1 MNKKNR
7 SKLLVVDD
15 EPFNI
20 ELIEG
25 YLCSDYE
32 IITACNGEEALD
44 KIQSEDPDMILLD
57 VMMPGMNGFEVCKII
72 KSDVKTQFIPIV
84 MVTAL
89 SEREDKIRG
98 IEVGADD
105 FLAKPID
112 KEELKARVRSLLRI
126 KHIHDALLNSEEKYR
141 KLNEKLEVRVN
152 ERTVDLNAKNQEL
165 EAITYSIAHDLR
177 GPLRHMGGYSNIIIN
192 KYKDLLPDDALEY
205 LEKIRKD
212 SIFMGVLSDEFLELL
227 EIGQKELVIRIV
239 ELNKIV
245 DEVVRSF
252 ESSNTDREIKWNIDR
267 LPEVKCDRDL
277 IRIVMEKLISNSLKY
292 TRDIKHPVIEILPLP
307 DNRPGF
313 IIRDNGI
320 GFDMKYHDTI
330 FDGFSRLHL
339 KDDYE
344 GTGIGLAV
352 VQRIIK
358 NHKGRVW
365 AQAQVDK
372 GAAFY
377 VELQCLISN
386 HL

>member
-1 MNKKNR
+1 MNKENR

-15 EPFNI
+15 KPFNV
-20 ELIEG
+20 ELMEG
-25 YLCSDYE
+25 YLSSDYE

-44 KIQSEDPDMILLD
+44 KIQSEDPDMVLLD

-72 KSDVKTQFIPIV
+72 KSDVNTRFIPIV

-98 IEVGADD
+98 IEAGADD
-105 FLAKPID
+105 FLTKPIN

-126 KHIHDALLNSEEKYR
+126 KYMHDALLKSEKNFRE
-141 KLNEKLEVRVN
+141 LNEKLEASVI
-152 ERTVDLNAKNQEL
+152 ERTAELNAKNKDL
-165 EAITYSIAHDLR
+165 EAFTYSIAHDLR
-177 GPLRHMGGYSNIIIN
+177 GPLRHMGGYSDIIIN
-192 KYKDLLPDDALEY
+192 KYKDLLPEDALEY
-205 LEKIRKD
+205 LEKIRKG
-212 SIFMGVLSDEFLELL
+212 SVYMGVLNDEFLELL
-227 EIGQKELVIRIV
+227 EIGQKELVIRPV
-239 ELNKIV
+239 ELNKVV
-245 DEVVRSF
+245 DEVVSNF
-252 ESSNTDREIKWNIDR
+252 ESSNADREIKWNIDR

-292 TRDIKHPVIEILPLP
+292 TRDIKHTVIEILPLS
-307 DNRPGF
+307 DKRPGF

-320 GFDMKYHDTI
+320 GFDMKYHDKI
-330 FDGFSRLHL
+330 FDGFSRLQL

-344 GTGIGLAV
+344 GTGIGLAIV
-352 VQRIIK
+352 HRIIK

-377 VELQCLISN
+377 VEL
-386 HL
+386 